1 MSTKRSSLWRAL
13 EKPWPIWLG
22 GSILGLLACL
32 YFAFGKTVG
41 VQTSLLYWGAW
52 VGEYLGL
59 EPASWSFFRGSQAK
73 ALAGGFWRD
82 AGSLLTLGVVAGSL
96 LAALSAS
103 EFRLRKIASR
113 KQLLAAILGGFL
125 MGYGGRIAG
134 TCNLGAY
141 FGLLP
146 SQSLSGWVFLAFV
159 GLGAGLGSWLLW
171 KYFS

>member
-1 MSTKRSSLWRAL
+1 MSTRHNRLGRIL
-13 EKPWPIWLG
+13 EKSWPVWLG
-22 GSILGLLACL
+22 AIILGFLACF

-59 EPASWSFFRGSQAK
+59 DPASWNFFQGSQAK

-82 AGSLLTLGVVAGSL
+82 AGSILTLGVVAGSL

-103 EFRLRKIASR
+103 EFRLRKITSR
-113 KQLLAAILGGFL
+113 KQLLAAVLGGLL
-125 MGYGGRIAG
+125 MGYGGRVAG
-134 TCNLGAY
+134 TCNLGVY

-146 SQSLSGWVFLAFV
+146 SQSLSGWVFLVFV

-171 KYFS
+171 KYFT